1 MLNSKY
7 KQEIRGRQDGRVY
20 GECGGF
26 LDKSPSVH
34 DIERVVEQTEA
45 SKLLSYYNKHKHML
59 NPSQQSYDAPNV
71 QPSLESVVKDTKM
84 TERELEP
91 ANTIGSHKKAD
102 TAAFDEERL
111 IEMMNQYEN
120 VEQRD
125 TQ

>member
-7 KQEIRGRQDGRVY
+7 KQEIRKRQDGRVH

-59 NPSQQSYDAPNV
+59 NPSQQSHGTSNV

-91 ANTIGSHKKAD
+91 ANTIRSRKKAG

-111 IEMMNQYEN
+111 MNQYDN
-120 VEQRD
+120 AEQQD

>member
-7 KQEIRGRQDGRVY
+7 KQEIRKRQDGRVH
-20 GECGGF
+20 GERDGF

-34 DIERVVEQTEA
+34 EIERVVEQTEA
-45 SKLLSYYNKHKHML
+45 NKLLSYYNKHKHML
-59 NPSQQSYDAPNV
+59 NPSQQSYDAPTV
-71 QPSLESVVKDTKM
+71 RPSLESVEKDTKM

-91 ANTIGSHKKAD
+91 ANTTRSRKQAG

-111 IEMMNQYEN
+111 MSQYDN
-120 VEQRD
+120 AEQQD